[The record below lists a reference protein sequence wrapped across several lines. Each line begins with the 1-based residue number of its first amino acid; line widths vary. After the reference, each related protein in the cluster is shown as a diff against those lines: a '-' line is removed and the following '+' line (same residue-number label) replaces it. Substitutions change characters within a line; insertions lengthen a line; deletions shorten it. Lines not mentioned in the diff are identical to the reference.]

1 MNKQFQD
8 FFDKTNQIHV
18 LLSVALLCIII
29 TFVAPPALNYISKP
43 VVIGLLSY
51 ILYKN
56 FIETR
61 HFSKFH
67 KQMNKDNKDN
77 KDTLRE
83 MKTNILASYVL
94 SLFILVLLLYVVY
107 TSVY

>member
-18 LLSVALLCIII
+18 LLSVALLCVVF
-29 TFVAPPALNYISKP
+29 TFVAPASVNYIFKP
-43 VVIGLLSY
+43 VIIVILSY

-61 HFSKFH
+61 HFSKL
-67 KQMNKDNKDN
+67 KDKDIGKG

-83 MKTNILASYVL
+83 MKYNILASY
-94 SLFILVLLLYVVY
+94 ILCGFMFALLLYVIY
-107 TSVY
+107 TTVN

>member
-18 LLSVALLCIII
+18 LLSVALLCVVF
-29 TFVAPPALNYISKP
+29 TFVAPASVNYIFKP
-43 VVIGLLSY
+43 VIIVILSY

-61 HFSKFH
+61 NFSKL
-67 KQMNKDNKDN
+67 KGKG

-83 MKTNILASYVL
+83 MKSNILASYILCV
-94 SLFILVLLLYVVY
+94 FMLVLLLYVVY
-107 TSVY
+107 TTVN

>member
-18 LLSVALLCIII
+18 ILSVALLCVVF
-29 TFVAPPALNYISKP
+29 TFVAPDSVNYIFKP
-43 VVIGLLSY
+43 IIIVILSY

-61 HFSKFH
+61 NFSKF
-67 KQMNKDNKDN
+67 KGTDKDTG

-83 MKTNILASYVL
+83 MKSNILASYILCV
-94 SLFILVLLLYVVY
+94 FMLVLLLYVVY
-107 TSVY
+107 TTVN